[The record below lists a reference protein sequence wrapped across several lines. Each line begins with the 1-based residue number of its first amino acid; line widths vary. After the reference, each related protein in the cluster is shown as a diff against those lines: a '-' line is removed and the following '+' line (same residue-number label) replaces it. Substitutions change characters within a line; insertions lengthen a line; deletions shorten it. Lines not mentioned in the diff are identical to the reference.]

1 MSLTKRIISYR
12 SWGYL
17 ERGKDYRAFE
27 LAAEIDRV
35 APFIVALDPAQEDRV
50 RRLLDEHVYISL
62 HDHAMVFPSRMP
74 EATSYT
80 REGRIV
86 TGFEGLARGHW
97 DAVFDGLLDGIMN
110 FHSKRGWKWTE
121 VIEDL
126 GLRLCD
132 IAHQEV
138 VFHAKTVDDILRAH
152 REDRVAWIAHLE
164 GAAMIENEVDRIDV
178 LYGLGVRCLGIAY
191 SEANALGAGLKE
203 TGDGGLTSFGRQ
215 AVERMNK
222 VGMLIDCSH
231 AGSKTTLDTVA
242 HSKHPIVLTHIGAR
256 ALWESN
262 RLAPD
267 EVLKAVA
274 GKGGVIG
281 VEAAPHTTITEEH
294 KRHSIESVMDHFDY
308 IRDLVGIDHV
318 TFGPDTLY
326 GDHVGLH
333 DAYTANLSIGETR
346 RSTPPFPKV
355 EYVEGIENP
364 TEASVNI
371 VRALVKRGYS
381 DGDIAKAMGGNV
393 LRVLREV
400 WT

>member
-1 MSLTKRIISYR
+1 MSLTKRAIRYR
-12 SWGYL
+12 SWDYL
-17 ERGKDYRAFE
+17 ERDRDYRGFE
-27 LAAEIDRV
+27 LAREVDRV
-35 APFIVALDPAQEDRV
+35 ASSVIPLDAEQEVRV
-50 RRLLDEHVYISL
+50 RRLLDEEIYISL
-62 HDHAMVFPSRMP
+62 HDHAMVFPASMA

-110 FHSKRGWKWTE
+110 FHSKRGWKWSE

-132 IAHQEV
+132 IAHQDV
-138 VFHAKTVDDILRAH
+138 VFHAKTVDDIVRAH
-152 REDRVAWIAHLE
+152 REDRIAWIAHLE
-164 GAAMIENEVDRIDV
+164 GAAMIENELDRIDV

-191 SEANALGAGLKE
+191 SEANALGSGLKE
-203 TGDGGLTSFGRQ
+203 PGDGGLTVFGRQ

-242 HSKHPIVLTHIGAR
+242 HSKDPIVLTHIGAR

-281 VEAAPHTTITEEH
+281 IEAAPHTTITERH

-308 IRDLVGIDHV
+308 VKNLVGIDHV

-333 DAYTANLSIGETR
+333 DAYTANLSIGESR
-346 RSTPPFPKV
+346 RATPPFPKV

-364 TEASVNI
+364 TEASINC

-381 DGDIAKAMGGNV
+381 DQDIGKAMGANV

-400 WT
+400 WG